1 MTKRKPAK
9 PPAIPPDATEKDL
22 AFLQHRKQDLET
34 VMAGTAMAAVNS
46 GDFGRAHL
54 AAIAHY
60 LVNVAPDRI
69 PAGQMNPYIRAIL
82 EMFVADNPRGGPR
95 REAIDMVTQLWT
107 NGNGMAL
114 SDAHNLAAMV
124 TGKAP
129 TSVKQDRYRARK
141 RGRQRNN
148 RETALLRARL
158 GKCPY

>member
-9 PPAIPPDATEKDL
+9 PPAIPPGVTEKDL

-114 SDAHNLAAMV
+114 SDAHNLAAIV
-124 TGKAP
+124 TGKAT
-129 TSVKQDRYRARK
+129 TSVKQDRYRVRK
-141 RGRQRNN
+141 RGK
-148 RETALLRARL
+148 TA
-158 GKCPY
+158 